1 MFDIIT
7 DEEIE
12 LNDNKSPIEII
23 FIDQNGKMIFSYK
36 NQLEHTEEL
45 NGEQIPINY
54 HSDILYYFFKKFK
67 ICSSQKLYEIRKNNN
82 LMDYII
88 QLIKEKYLL
97 IINHTYYGIMRKE
110 EDGLDIIIADNGN
123 ETKEQLTSLKK
134 IEPILNKKNTR
145 INMWTIK
152 TNKNIEEK
160 EYKYNEI
167 IEATNRKGK

>member
-1 MFDIIT
+1 
-7 DEEIE
+7 
-12 LNDNKSPIEII
+12 
-23 FIDQNGKMIFSYK
+23 
-36 NQLEHTEEL
+36 
-45 NGEQIPINY
+45 
-54 HSDILYYFFKKFK
+54 
-67 ICSSQKLYEIRKNNN
+67 
-82 LMDYII
+82 
-88 QLIKEKYLL
+88 
-97 IINHTYYGIMRKE
+97 MRKE

-152 TNKNIEEK
+152 ADKNIEEK

>member
-1 MFDIIT
+1 
-7 DEEIE
+7 
-12 LNDNKSPIEII
+12 
-23 FIDQNGKMIFSYK
+23 
-36 NQLEHTEEL
+36 
-45 NGEQIPINY
+45 
-54 HSDILYYFFKKFK
+54 
-67 ICSSQKLYEIRKNNN
+67 
-82 LMDYII
+82 
-88 QLIKEKYLL
+88 
-97 IINHTYYGIMRKE
+97 MRKE